1 MSFNCIP
8 WSSSP
13 YRLIHSFVSQFIK
26 LSVGLFNGV
35 CYPKL
40 CIFGFVCSCSV
51 VAIFHGPQPPYL
63 IGSLHSLFSLHWSL
77 NLPYLPSD
85 NDCCSRNVCGASRP
99 FDIKIL
105 DNNQREVMHLSRP
118 LRCST
123 CWCPCFLQVTYIDT
137 WSMAPTPYC
146 VFHTNTAGGQP
157 CPLYGVLVMSSWRW

>member
-1 MSFNCIP
+1 
-8 WSSSP
+8 
-13 YRLIHSFVSQFIK
+13 
-26 LSVGLFNGV
+26 
-35 CYPKL
+35 
-40 CIFGFVCSCSV
+40 VCSCSV

-157 CPLYGVLVMSSWRW
+157 CPLYGVRNICFLYHTFLSSSMGRITPGSTTNLQHHHFSIEV